1 MRYCF
6 IYMSVLLLIGVVACG
21 DEDVLT
27 PEIDTITDCFAPDPN
42 ATDEESVLR
51 REFYTTE
58 KSYLLFNDTL
68 RHEELGIDYNG
79 DMQYKTELLD
89 IGYTLGSGMV
99 GGSIDYKYGYLQ
111 SIEDKKAAV
120 TFLKEYVLPHLSA
133 SLKPFSW
140 FVPASISYMSGNTM
154 VTSVA
159 VAGQRSVVI
168 AVGSDITS
176 KTDVQK
182 KSLASSI
189 FASYLGNQFINNE
202 TALEEF
208 YAVCDG
214 LHGKNFSREDNP
226 TQSEEINM
234 KHQYE
239 AGFVTQHYIRYGSL
253 EIRTVGIYPTKDED
267 ITSFTEFIFTYTM
280 EEIEAKFADYPKV
293 ITRARMLSDLIVD
306 LGYIY

>member
-6 IYMSVLLLIGVVACG
+6 IYLSVLLLVGVVACG
-21 DEDVLT
+21 DEDTLT
-27 PEIDTITDCFAPDPN
+27 PEVDTITDCFAPDPN

-51 REFYTTE
+51 REFYDTE

-68 RHEELGIDYNG
+68 RHKELGVDYNG
-79 DMQYKTELLD
+79 DMQYETELLD
-89 IGYTLGSGMV
+89 IGYTLSSGV
-99 GGSIDYKYGYLQ
+99 SGSIDYEYDYLQ

-120 TFLKEYVLPHLSA
+120 SFMKEYVLPHLSA

-140 FVPASISYMSGNTM
+140 FIPSAISHMSGGST
-154 VTSVA
+154 VTLTA
-159 VAGQRSVVI
+159 VAGQRSVAI
-168 AVGSDITS
+168 AVGNDITN

-182 KSLASSI
+182 KALASSI
-189 FASYLGNQFINNE
+189 FASYLGSRFISNE
-202 TALEEF
+202 AALEEF
-208 YAVCDG
+208 YAVCNG
-214 LHGKNFSREDNP
+214 LHSGNFSTADNP

-239 AGFVTQHYIRYGSL
+239 AGFVTQHYIRYGSFV
-253 EIRTVGIYPTKDED
+253 IRTVGVYPTKDED

-280 EEIEAKFADYPKV
+280 DEIETKFVDYPKV
-293 ITRARMLSDLIVD
+293 IERARILSDLIVD

>member
-21 DEDVLT
+21 DEDALT
-27 PEIDTITDCFAPDPN
+27 PEVDTITDCFAPDPN

-111 SIEDKKAAV
+111 SIEDKRAAV
-120 TFLKEYVLPHLSA
+120 TFLKEYVLPHLST

-154 VTSVA
+154 VTLTA

-176 KTDVQK
+176 KTDR
-182 KSLASSI
+182 KS
-189 FASYLGNQFINNE
+189 
-202 TALEEF
+202 
-208 YAVCDG
+208 V
-214 LHGKNFSREDNP
+214 
-226 TQSEEINM
+226 
-234 KHQYE
+234 
-239 AGFVTQHYIRYGSL
+239 V
-253 EIRTVGIYPTKDED
+253 
-267 ITSFTEFIFTYTM
+267 
-280 EEIEAKFADYPKV
+280 
-293 ITRARMLSDLIVD
+293 
-306 LGYIY
+306 